1 MEISTMF
8 LCHVHFVVSK
18 KTMAD
23 ENYELENMWKRH
35 IYTLYYN
42 IYIYIYAN
50 YIYIYIDR
58 FIDEISLTHQAYL

>member
-23 ENYELENMWKRH
+23 ENYELENMWKIH
-35 IYTLYYN
+35 YTI
-42 IYIYIYAN
+42 IYICKL
-50 YIYIYIDR
+50 YIDR

>member
-1 MEISTMF
+1 
-8 LCHVHFVVSK
+8 
-18 KTMAD
+18 MAD

-42 IYIYIYAN
+42 IYIYAN
-50 YIYIYIDR
+50 YIYIDR